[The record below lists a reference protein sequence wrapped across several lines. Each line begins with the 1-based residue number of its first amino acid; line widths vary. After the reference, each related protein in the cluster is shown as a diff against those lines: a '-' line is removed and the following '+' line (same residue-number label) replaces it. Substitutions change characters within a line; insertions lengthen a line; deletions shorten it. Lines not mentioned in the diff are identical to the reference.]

1 VRAIVES
8 AKQAIGRGGDV
19 TTKVDGLERAL
30 VAARGRLDD
39 AVVDAAQEVVDRAEQ
54 RLRLSGDHTVVALA
68 GATGSGKSSLFNAL
82 AGLDL
87 AAIGVRRPTTSWA
100 LSCTWGVDGSSELL
114 DWLGIPRR
122 HQVSRDSML
131 DGSEADTALHGLV
144 LVDLPDHDSTE
155 VSHHVEVDRLVALA
169 DVIIWVLDPQKYA
182 DAAVHDRYL
191 KPLARHDEI
200 VMVVFNHVDEIPPEE
215 VDTTMADVA
224 RLVAEDGLDSVE
236 PIATSAINGRGID
249 ELRAQLVKRV
259 RAKKSSKARLI
270 ADIEAA
276 AERLGDLTGEAR
288 PADVGRTSRTDLV
301 DAFADAAGVPIVV
314 HAVREAMAV
323 RARRATGWPVTAGL
337 SRFRPDPLKRL
348 HLDLGPSGK
357 VLTGTSRA
365 SLPQANEVQRARV
378 DQTVR
383 NAVDK
388 ATQDL
393 PRPWSAAVRRASV
406 SRLDDVS
413 DALDKAI
420 VTTDLG
426 VSRTPWWWSAVRAVQ
441 WVVLLAMLTGAVWL
455 AALFLFTYLRLPEP
469 PTPQWYDIPV
479 PTLLFLG
486 GAAVGIALAVL
497 CRGLAALSARRHA
510 EAVNRRLRAAITE
523 VVDELVIEPIEVELD
538 AYRAC
543 RDGVEAARR

>member
-1 VRAIVES
+1 VSAIVEG
-8 AKQAIGRGGDV
+8 AKQAIGRGSDV
-19 TTKVDGLERAL
+19 TTKVEGLERAIA
-30 VAARGRLDD
+30 AARGRLDD
-39 AVVDAAQEVVDRAEQ
+39 SVVDAAQEVVDRAGQ

-68 GATGSGKSSLFNAL
+68 GATGSGKSTLFNAL

-131 DGSEADTALHGLV
+131 DGTEADIALHGLV

-200 VMVVFNHVDEIPPEE
+200 VMVVFNRVDELPPDE
-215 VDTTMADVA
+215 VDTTMTDVA

-236 PIATSAINGRGID
+236 PIATSASTGRGIE

-259 RAKKSSKARLI
+259 RAKKSSKARLM
-270 ADIEAA
+270 ADIDTAA
-276 AERLGDLTGEAR
+276 QRLGSLTGEAR
-288 PADVGRTSRTDLV
+288 PAVGRNSRNDLV

-314 HAVREAMAV
+314 HAVREAMSV
-323 RARRATGWPVTAGL
+323 RARQATGWPVTAGL

-348 HLDLGPSGK
+348 HLDLGSSAK
-357 VLTGTSRA
+357 VLTGMARA
-365 SLPQANEVQRARV
+365 SLPQPNEVQRARV
-378 DQTVR
+378 DQSVR
-383 NAVDK
+383 SAVNNA
-388 ATQDL
+388 AEGL
-393 PRPWSAAVRRASV
+393 PRAWSAAVRRASV
-406 SRLDDVS
+406 SRLEDVS

-426 VSRTPWWWSAVRAVQ
+426 VSRTPWWWSAVRVLQ
-441 WVVLLAMLTGAVWL
+441 WVVFLAMVTGVLWL
-455 AALFLFTYLRLPEP
+455 AALFLFTYLQLPEP
-469 PTPQWYDIPV
+469 PTPQWFGIPV

-486 GAAVGIALAVL
+486 GAVVGIALAVL
-497 CRGLAALSARRHA
+497 CRVFAALSSRRRA
-510 EAVNRRLRAAITE
+510 QTADRRLRAAITE
-523 VVDELVIEPIEVELD
+523 VVDELVIEPIQVELD
-538 AYRAC
+538 AYCAC
-543 RDGVEAARR
+543 RDGVAAAGH